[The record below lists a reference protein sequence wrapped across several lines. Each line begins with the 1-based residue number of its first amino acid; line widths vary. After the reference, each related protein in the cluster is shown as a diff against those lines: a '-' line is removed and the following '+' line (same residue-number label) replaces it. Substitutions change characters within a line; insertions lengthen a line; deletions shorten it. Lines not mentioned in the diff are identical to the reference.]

1 MHKLAR
7 RTNTLFY
14 MVPSL
19 RGFLLDTKIPILSNK
34 TPILSRKSVDTLVHV
49 SEFLFTML
57 PALKVFVAP
66 ATCMH
71 SKGEQNKTME
81 VSVHNAIGISAELN
95 LGD

>member
-57 PALKVFVAP
+57 PALKVFYRTGHLHAF
-66 ATCMH
+66 
-71 SKGEQNKTME
+71 KGKEK
-81 VSVHNAIGISAELN
+81 
-95 LGD
+95 